1 MEDKFVI
8 GTSSETRSQG
18 FKARLCKRAAE
29 PTSCSVALRASVF
42 FALIV
47 ILVTNGATCAGM
59 VRLKDIAQIQ
69 GMRSQQLIGYGL
81 VIGLN
86 GTGDA
91 SGTKFTTQ
99 SLANMLDRLGI
110 RADATKIKVGNVA
123 AIIATSTLPAF
134 ARSGSRLDVT
144 VSSLGDASSL
154 QGGTLLMTPLR
165 GPDGKIYAVAQ
176 GPVSIGGFLA
186 AGAGAKAQKNHPTVG
201 RIPNGGTVE
210 RNLRATLEARSALTI
225 KLDEED
231 FTTSAR
237 VAEAINEKFVGS
249 ARTLDAGA
257 VEVSVPTELRNNIV
271 EFISQLET
279 VRVVPDST
287 ARVVID
293 ERTGTVVIGRD
304 VQVDTIAIAHGNLN
318 VVIKTEA
325 EVSQPYPESA
335 GQTVVTPQ
343 TTLKID
349 EEKQRLLLMS
359 QAVTIQDVVAGL
371 NAIGVSP
378 RDLIAIL
385 QAIKAAGALRAE
397 LKII

>member
-1 MEDKFVI
+1 MIWVK
-8 GTSSETRSQG
+8 SEIRSQG
-18 FKARLCKRAAE
+18 LRDMFCKRSLE
-29 PTSCSVALRASVF
+29 PTRRSGAPKVLVL

-47 ILVTNGATCAGM
+47 VLVTNGATCASM
-59 VRLKDIAQIQ
+59 VRLKDVASIQ

-86 GTGDA
+86 GTGDG

-110 RADATKIKVGNVA
+110 RADATRIKVDNVA
-123 AIIATSTLPAF
+123 AVVATCTLPAF

-186 AGAGAKAQKNHPTVG
+186 TGAGAKSQKNHPTAG
-201 RIPNGGTVE
+201 RVPGGAIVE
-210 RNLRATLEARSALTI
+210 RDLKTTVDRRTNLTI
-225 KLDEED
+225 RLHEED
-231 FTTSAR
+231 FTTAAR
-237 VAEAINEKFVGS
+237 VAEAINEKFAGAATTV
-249 ARTLDAGA
+249 DAGA
-257 VEVSVPTELRNNIV
+257 VDVSVPPKLRNNIV
-271 EFISQLET
+271 EFISQLESIE
-279 VRVVPDST
+279 VSPDST

-304 VQVDTIAIAHGNLN
+304 VQVDTVAIAHGNLN

-335 GQTVVTPQ
+335 GQTVVTPKTSVQ
-343 TTLKID
+343 VN
-349 EEKQRLLLMS
+349 EEKQRLLLMEH
-359 QAVTIQDVVAGL
+359 AVTIQDVVAGL

-385 QAIKAAGALRAE
+385 QAIKSAGALRAE